1 MKRILLDTHALVW
14 FIEGNSDKLSNT
26 ARILIEDPT
35 NEIFVSMTSFFE
47 MTIKLKLGKLFLKKP
62 LEGIYQ
68 DTVSES
74 IQVLPILAQHI
85 FEYQNIPIVE
95 DHKDPFDKLIIAT
108 AMAEDLEII
117 TADAKFIYYKDLIN
131 TIW

>member
-1 MKRILLDTHALVW
+1 MKRILLDTHSLIW
-14 FIEGNSDKLSNT
+14 FIEGNSGKLSPT

-35 NEIFVSMTSFFE
+35 NEVFVSMTSFFE
-47 MTIKLKLGKLFLKKP
+47 MTIKLSLGKLFLKKL

-74 IQVLPILAQHI
+74 IQILPISAQHI

-108 AMAEDLEII
+108 AMKL
-117 TADAKFIYYKDLIN
+117 
-131 TIW
+131 

>member
-14 FIEGNSDKLSNT
+14 FIEGNSDKLSKT

-35 NEIFVSMTSFFE
+35 NEVFVSMTSFFE
-47 MTIKLKLGKLFLKKP
+47 MTIKLRLGKLFLKKP

-68 DTVSES
+68 DTILES
-74 IQVLPILAQHI
+74 IQILPISAQHI
-85 FEYQNIPIVE
+85 FIYQDIPIIE

-117 TADAKFIYYKDLIN
+117 TADVKFIYYKDLIN